1 MMIICNQSA
10 LGKLANLVL
19 SKEMPKIKNL
29 KWKNIQKNIEI
40 RKWIKII
47 GINNIEK
54 IHKMQDHKKV
64 KELKLKHNII
74 HK

>member
-29 KWKNIQKNIEI
+29 KSNNIQTNMEI
-40 RKWIKII
+40 RK
-47 GINNIEK
+47 
-54 IHKMQDHKKV
+54 
-64 KELKLKHNII
+64 
-74 HK
+74 

>member
-29 KWKNIQKNIEI
+29 KWKNIQTNMEI
-40 RKWIKII
+40 RKWIRII
-47 GINNIEK
+47 GINNTEK
-54 IHKMQDHKKV
+54 IHKTQDHIKV
-64 KELKLKHNII
+64 KEPKLKHNRI